1 MSDPDKSQWNFR
13 NFFSSSATHLMAT
26 SLVSFVRTRFS
37 NLALFF
43 VLFFPDTLREIFL
56 FVFPFF
62 APGALPGA
70 CCLLKLGDSSCS
82 WFRVASAQ
90 VVLL

>member
-1 MSDPDKSQWNFR
+1 MSDPEKSQRNFR

-26 SLVSFVRTRFS
+26 SLVSFVRTRF
-37 NLALFF
+37 LFF
-43 VLFFPDTLREIFL
+43 VFPDTLREIFL

-62 APGALPGA
+62 APGA

-90 VVLL
+90 V